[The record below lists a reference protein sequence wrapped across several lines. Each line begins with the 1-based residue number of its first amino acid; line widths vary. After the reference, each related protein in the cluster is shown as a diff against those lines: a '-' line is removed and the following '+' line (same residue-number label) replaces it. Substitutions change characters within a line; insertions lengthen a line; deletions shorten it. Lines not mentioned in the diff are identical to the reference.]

1 MDEKDET
8 PAGQPAPNPVAA
20 AKAESQPQN
29 QAARTYTAAEYEKAV
44 AEALT
49 KAGNDARSVGAL
61 KAALAAEKEAFDKQK
76 TEWETKLT
84 GAKAVIFNADVLS
97 IAGKH
102 GIDARALKDK
112 VSELGLTELPKVES
126 LAAVMPKDQ
135 IKNDSGRSVGGDDF
149 WKLTPEEKYRR
160 GVEEERARG
169 R

>member
-1 MDEKDET
+1 MDGKNET
-8 PAGQPAPNPVAA
+8 PAGQAEPAA
-20 AKAESQPQN
+20 ANAEGNKAEPQN
-29 QAARTYTAAEYEKAV
+29 QAPRTYTAAEVEKAV
-44 AEALT
+44 AEALK
-49 KAGNDARSVGAL
+49 KAERDAESIQKLTG
-61 KAALAAEKEAFDKQK
+61 ALAAEKEGFEKQK

-84 GAKAVIFNADVLS
+84 GAKAVIFHADVLS